1 MQRAVRDPARRH
13 STDHTLAETVF
24 EQLKRE
30 IVENRLEADTLL
42 TELDV
47 AARFSVSRAPA
58 REALKRLAALGFV
71 RPRARVGYLV
81 TNVSVAD
88 LDEIFAMRIQLEPMA
103 TQLAVGKMTDADA
116 AILERLAAG
125 VLHIDEAVDDRD
137 RGLRVSRLNADFHR
151 EIARISGNRH
161 LEQVVMRLVDELERV
176 MHMLAYSEGVGSVL
190 DEHSQLLA
198 VMRSGDAEG
207 AGDLMRDQLQHD
219 YSIMRSLVVNTS
231 PSITLRRAAQ
241 RR

>member
-1 MQRAVRDPARRH
+1 MQTAVRDAARRH
-13 STDHTLAETVF
+13 PSERTLAESVF

-30 IVENRLEADTLL
+30 IVENRLVADTLL

-47 AARFSVSRAPA
+47 ADRYSVSRAPA

-88 LDEIFAMRIQLEPMA
+88 LDEIFAMRIALEPMA
-103 TQLAVGKMTDADA
+103 TELAVGKMTADDA
-116 AILERLAAG
+116 AILEKLAVG
-125 VLHIDEAVDDRD
+125 VLHIDDAVED
-137 RGLRVSRLNADFHR
+137 RGRTVSRLNADFHR
-151 EIARISGNRH
+151 EIARVSGNRH
-161 LEQVVMRLVDELERV
+161 LEQIVMRLVDELERV

-190 DEHSQLLA
+190 DEHSRLLS

-207 AGDLMRDQLQHD
+207 AGDLMREQLQHD
-219 YSIMRSLVVNTS
+219 YGIMRSLVVNTS
-231 PSITLRRAAQ
+231 PSITLRRAPN
-241 RR
+241 R